1 MPTSN
6 TILPLWI
13 VVPLGL
19 LTLLVLAGHLISI
32 RAAVI
37 DTRRR
42 RIRMAT
48 SALLMLTV
56 PVFCYGLSG
65 STPSRSR
72 EFVLVWLM
80 VATLLLFVILLALA
94 DMMHSVQLHR
104 AQLRELRQSVATKQ
118 QHSHLPKGA
127 DHGARG

>member
-1 MPTSN
+1 MPTTN

-13 VVPLGL
+13 VAPLGL
-19 LTLLVLAGHLISI
+19 FTLFILAGHLLSI
-32 RAAVI
+32 KAAAI
-37 DTRRR
+37 DPRRR

-48 SALLMLTV
+48 SAILMFTV
-56 PVFCYGLSG
+56 PIFCYGLSG

-80 VATLLLFVILLALA
+80 VAVLLLFVILLAMA
-94 DMMHSVQLHR
+94 DMMHSLQLHR
-104 AQLRELRQSVATKQ
+104 AQLRELRRSMGTRQ
-118 QHSHLPKGA
+118 QPSQGA

>member
-13 VVPLGL
+13 VAPIGL
-19 LTLLVLAGHLISI
+19 LTLLVLAGHLLAV
-32 RAAVI
+32 RAAQI
-37 DTRRR
+37 DQRRK

-56 PVFCYGLSG
+56 PVFSYGLSG
-65 STPSRSR
+65 STPARSR

-80 VATLLLFVILLALA
+80 VAVLLLFVILLALA
-94 DMMHSVQLHR
+94 DMMHSLQLHR
-104 AQLRELRQSVATKQ
+104 AQLREVRRSLAMKRDEKQ
-118 QHSHLPKGA
+118 GA